1 MKPRIIALAGPTAS
15 GKTDMAIHLAKHL
28 NTEIVSFDSRQFY
41 HELDIGVA
49 RPTPEQLNL
58 ATHHFIACKSIHSPY
73 SAASF
78 AIDARKKI
86 TDILQSKE
94 CVILCGGT
102 GLYLKALLEGLSQLP
117 EITPGVRDMVETTWK
132 REGLEGLHRIIR
144 QIDPDAS
151 LMLEIQNPA
160 RMRRAA
166 ELLLSTQ
173 NQTLKE
179 IYSHKQEPIPFAW
192 KMYYLHPER
201 SVLYNRIDLRTDAMI
216 ANGLLDEVSKLLPM
230 SDLPLLK
237 TVGYTE
243 LFAYLK
249 GNMTLQDAIN
259 LIKQHTRNYAKRQV
273 TWFKNKT
280 AATAIIPENGADLI
294 LKNLFD
300 YKSEY

>member
-15 GKTDMAIHLAKHL
+15 GKTDMAIHLAKRL

-78 AIDARKKI
+78 ANDARKKI

-117 EITPGVRDMVETTWK
+117 EITPGVRDMVDATWK

-166 ELLLSTQ
+166 ELLLSTKK
-173 NQTLKE
+173 QTLKE
-179 IYSHKQEPIPFAW
+179 IYSHKQEPIPFVW

-237 TVGYTE
+237 TVGYSE

-280 AATAIIPENGADLI
+280 DATAINPENGADLI
-294 LKNLFD
+294 LKDLLV